1 MVHRSNYE
9 KTTTITITSL
19 GSKPLTTTMI
29 SPFDASPFWIQDP
42 IPPFP
47 WGWCTHANMEWTRN
61 YCWNP
66 SETNDERWWSW
77 CKRVFPLKFFFIFL
91 ELEEE
96 EETTYLIVC
105 VDNNDFQNMEEKII
119 SLFYINYYNFL
130 RN

>member
-1 MVHRSNYE
+1 
-9 KTTTITITSL
+9 
-19 GSKPLTTTMI
+19 MI
-29 SPFDASPFWIQDP
+29 MMQKSISFKIFL
-42 IPPFP
+42 
-47 WGWCTHANMEWTRN
+47 
-61 YCWNP
+61 Y
-66 SETNDERWWSW
+66 
-77 CKRVFPLKFFFIFL
+77 FL